1 MSDQGTPWTTSLNEP
16 FRSSKAFS
24 RSVAAS
30 ADALLLTVLATI
42 VGVALRLN
50 GAGVWT
56 VALPFL
62 GPMVLLGSALL
73 AARAFHRGVTF
84 DPDGAGPSWRDQ
96 ERQAV
101 ARVFG
106 PALLRNRLSR

>member
-1 MSDQGTPWTTSLNEP
+1 MSDQGTPWTTSLDEP
-16 FRSSKAFS
+16 FRSSTAFS

-30 ADALLLTVLATI
+30 ADALLLTVLATV

-56 VALPFL
+56 VALPFA
-62 GPMVLLGSALL
+62 GPVVLLGSALL
-73 AARAFHRGVTF
+73 AARAFHRGVVVES
-84 DPDGAGPSWRDQ
+84 DGSGPSWRDQ

-106 PALLRNRLSR
+106 PALVRNRLPR

>member
-1 MSDQGTPWTTSLNEP
+1 MDEP
-16 FRSSKAFS
+16 FRSSTAFS

-50 GAGVWT
+50 GAGTWT
-56 VALPFL
+56 VALPFA
-62 GPMVLLGSALL
+62 GPLVLLGSALL
-73 AARAFHRGVTF
+73 AARSFHRGVAVESGST
-84 DPDGAGPSWRDQ
+84 GPSWRDQ

-106 PALLRNRLSR
+106 AALVRNRLPR

>member
-1 MSDQGTPWTTSLNEP
+1 MSDPGTAWTTSLDEP
-16 FRSSKAFS
+16 FRSSTAFS

-50 GAGVWT
+50 GAGPWT
-56 VALPFL
+56 VALPFI
-62 GPMVLLGSALL
+62 GPLVMLASALL
-73 AARAFHRGVTF
+73 AARAFRRGVVAE
-84 DPDGAGPSWRDQ
+84 PDGSGRSWRDQ

-106 PALLRNRLSR
+106 PALVRNRLPH